1 MSRVSNSVRLI
12 GNLGQDP
19 ETRTL
24 ESGNVIAKF
33 SIATSDKYTNKAGET
48 VEQTEWH
55 NIVAFGKLAEI
66 CGKYLKKGKKVAIEG
81 KLKHRSWDDE
91 ATGQRKY
98 ITEIEARDMEML
110 STKSEAQPANGYPV

>member
-81 KLKHRSWDDE
+81 KLKHRQYD
-91 ATGQRKY
+91 AANGVRKY

-110 STKSEAQPANGYPV
+110 STKSEAKPANGYPV